1 MSAARVPVF
10 LLDEHQVVRPGEIG
24 TVSYITEAAER
35 LAEKLTRH
43 APRFADL
50 PVKRSWACL
59 RTFAPDRK
67 PQERVYSVFSFLF
80 EHGWGLVDRLGAA
93 LDSESFTMNE
103 IEL

>member
-1 MSAARVPVF
+1 MPIPDLAPMIDHTLLRADATQTETARK
-10 LLDEHQVVRPGEIG
+10 QV
-24 TVSYITEAAER
+24 ER
-35 LAEKLTRH
+35 LCNA
-43 APRFADL
+43 
-50 PVKRSWACL
+50 
-59 RTFAPDRK
+59 FAPDRK